1 MIISW
6 QSHIGK
12 YLHCCDECGEEFN
25 GRKNQQY
32 CNLKCKAKHNND
44 LAISRR
50 DREKEMTAGY
60 LRNVELVL
68 NELNGLTNEVVTVS
82 MERLLALGFDP
93 KVPNKRVKIEGE
105 LWYQIGP
112 VSFRPL
118 SESNEVELIK
128 LE

>member
-12 YLHCCDECGEEFN
+12 YLHRCDECGEEFT

-50 DREKEMTAGY
+50 DTEKEMTAGY
-60 LRNVELVL
+60 LRNIKLVSK
-68 NELNGLTNEVVTVS
+68 ELNGLTNEVVTVS

-93 KVPNKRVKIEGE
+93 KVPNKRVKIDHE
-105 LWYQIGP
+105 LWYEIGP
-112 VSFRPL
+112 VSYRPL